1 VRLIRDAAEQSF
13 VGSVAERRIRVAD
26 HISAGPQ
33 GLTICCLRGS
43 SSRLVGLGFMKIVS
57 ISESDK
63 LRSATMNA
71 VDALDREIDAVW
83 GLIAIIEVMGRES
96 RDDNYARGAL
106 RVAHNHLDALI
117 AIRDG
122 LGGA

>member
-1 VRLIRDAAEQSF
+1 
-13 VGSVAERRIRVAD
+13 
-26 HISAGPQ
+26 
-33 GLTICCLRGS
+33 
-43 SSRLVGLGFMKIVS
+43 MKIVS

-63 LRSATMNA
+63 LRSATINA

-83 GLIAIIEVMGRES
+83 ALIPITEVLGRES
-96 RDDNYARGAL
+96 RDDNYAGGAL